1 MKLTSKHLLI
11 GSGVLVGGGV
21 LMYLSKINRLQGNL
35 EIVTRPMIHK
45 VNLMGLVIRIEAT
58 LKNPTGA
65 AIKVKY
71 PFVKLQ
77 YKGKT
82 IGSSE
87 AKNRDYQVPKYGE
100 VNLEPIELKLTFLN
114 LAMTAPDLLKAYRSE
129 GKLHL
134 SVVTV
139 TTINNAIPYSKTEA
153 MEL

>member
-1 MKLTSKHLLI
+1 MKLTGKHLLI

-21 LMYLSKINRLQGNL
+21 LIYLSKLNRLQGDL

-45 VNLMGLVIRIEAT
+45 VNLMGIEIRVDVT
-58 LKNPTGA
+58 LKNPTAGT
-65 AIKVKY
+65 IKVKY

-87 AKNRDYQVPKYGE
+87 AKNRDYQVPKFGE
-100 VNLEPIELKLTFLN
+100 VGLEPIALKLTYLN
-114 LAMTAPDLLKAYRSE
+114 LAMTAPDLLKTYRSE
-129 GKLHL
+129 GKLNL

-139 TTINNAIPYSKTEA
+139 TTINNTLPYSKTEA
-153 MEL
+153 IEL